1 MPVAAPVSFCT
12 VCDAL
17 PGECAHTGPR
27 YLADIEY
34 EKVERDGEA
43 MAWRVPEHERDRWEH
58 PVMATPPAAPGVE
71 PEPLDILVARLEP
84 VIDLSFALEGRL
96 AAAHNRDALRT
107 TRIVVHVLR
116 AAVDG
121 SLKSPG
127 GYLWKRLGELLDGR
141 R

>member
-1 MPVAAPVSFCT
+1 MYLRSRSFS
-12 VCDAL
+12 ANS
-17 PGECAHTGPR
+17 
-27 YLADIEY
+27 
-34 EKVERDGEA
+34 A
-43 MAWRVPEHERDRWEH
+43 MATTALSGKVGDEPEL
-58 PVMATPPAAPGVE
+58 VMVMDGVE

-127 GYLWKRLGELLDGR
+127 GYLWKRLGELLER
-141 R
+141 AAR